1 MKSNSNFWK
10 RVITLCVVFSLIAC
24 DSEPLPEPIIV
35 EMAPDNEISFDDE
48 NEDMYNFVM
57 PSPLQIAAI
66 FKRAG
71 LKYSRETTN
80 TVDNASNYTDRV
92 TKALNFGVYAA
103 DLSYC
108 VLNKQPQDALKYM
121 KTIKKLSDDL
131 GMTSMF
137 GSTNMFSSFENNIS
151 NDDSLIYILAT
162 IQENLDEH
170 LENNEEQYMA
180 VIFFAGGW
188 TEGMHIG
195 AQVAIEGNSSI
206 AARLIE
212 QMVILK
218 NVIKALKT
226 YPHESDFLNEI
237 ITDLED
243 IDSTYRNFESLK
255 DLDMDDVSF
264 SDLKISDK
272 ELGSVIEKIEA
283 LRAKITGTE

>member
-1 MKSNSNFWK
+1 
-10 RVITLCVVFSLIAC
+10 VVLSLIAC
-24 DSEPLPEPIIV
+24 DSDPLPEEIIV
-35 EMAPDNEISFDDE
+35 EKAPDSEISFDDE

-80 TVDNASNYTDRV
+80 NIDNVSNYTDRV

-108 VLNKQPQDALKYM
+108 VLNKQPQDAVKYM

-137 GSTNMFSSFENNIS
+137 GSSNMFTSFENNIS
-151 NDDSLIYILAT
+151 NDDSLIYILAA

-170 LENNEEQYMA
+170 LENNEEQYMS

-188 TEGMHIG
+188 TEGMYIG
-195 AQVAIEGNSSI
+195 AQVAAVGNSSI

-212 QMVILK
+212 QMVILE

-226 YPHESDFLNEI
+226 YPHESNFLDEI

-255 DLDMDDVSF
+255 DIEIDDVSF
-264 SDLKISDK
+264 SDLTISDR
-272 ELGSVIEKIEA
+272 ELGSIIEKIEA
-283 LRAKITGTE
+283 LRSKITGAE

>member
-1 MKSNSNFWK
+1 
-10 RVITLCVVFSLIAC
+10 
-24 DSEPLPEPIIV
+24 
-35 EMAPDNEISFDDE
+35 
-48 NEDMYNFVM
+48 
-57 PSPLQIAAI
+57 
-66 FKRAG
+66 
-71 LKYSRETTN
+71 
-80 TVDNASNYTDRV
+80 
-92 TKALNFGVYAA
+92 
-103 DLSYC
+103 
-108 VLNKQPQDALKYM
+108 M

-170 LENNEEQYMA
+170 LENNEEQYMS

-195 AQVAIEGNSSI
+195 AQVATEGNPSI

>member
-10 RVITLCVVFSLIAC
+10 RVITLCVVLSLIAC

-137 GSTNMFSSFENNIS
+137 GSTNIHPC
-151 NDDSLIYILAT
+151 Y
-162 IQENLDEH
+162 
-170 LENNEEQYMA
+170 
-180 VIFFAGGW
+180 
-188 TEGMHIG
+188 
-195 AQVAIEGNSSI
+195 NSGEF
-206 AARLIE
+206 R
-212 QMVILK
+212 
-218 NVIKALKT
+218 
-226 YPHESDFLNEI
+226 
-237 ITDLED
+237 
-243 IDSTYRNFESLK
+243 
-255 DLDMDDVSF
+255 
-264 SDLKISDK
+264 
-272 ELGSVIEKIEA
+272 
-283 LRAKITGTE
+283 

>member
-1 MKSNSNFWK
+1 MKINSNFWK
-10 RVITLCVVFSLIAC
+10 RVITLCMVLSLIAC
-24 DSEPLPEPIIV
+24 DSEPTPVPIVAEI
-35 EMAPDNEISFDDE
+35 PGDEISFDDE

-80 TVDNASNYTDRV
+80 KVDNVSNYTDRV

-121 KTIKKLSDDL
+121 KTIKMLSDDL

-137 GSTNMFSSFENNIS
+137 GATNMFSSFENNIS

-170 LENNEEQYMA
+170 LENNEEQYMS

-195 AQVAIEGNSSI
+195 AQVATEGNPSI

-212 QMVILK
+212 QMVILN

-255 DLDMDDVSF
+255 DIDMDDVSF

-272 ELGSVIEKIEA
+272 ELGLVIEKIEA
-283 LRAKITGTE
+283 LRTKITGVE

>member
-10 RVITLCVVFSLIAC
+10 RVITLFVVLSLIAC
-24 DSEPLPEPIIV
+24 DSDPLPEEIIV
-35 EMAPDNEISFDDE
+35 EKAPDSEISFDDE

-80 TVDNASNYTDRV
+80 NIDNVSNYTDRV

-108 VLNKQPQDALKYM
+108 VLNKQPQDAVKYM

-137 GSTNMFSSFENNIS
+137 GSSNMFTSFENNIS
-151 NDDSLIYILAT
+151 NDDSLIYILAA

-170 LENNEEQYMA
+170 LENNEEQYMS

-188 TEGMHIG
+188 TEGMYIG
-195 AQVAIEGNSSI
+195 AQVAAVGNSSI

-212 QMVILK
+212 QMVILE

-226 YPHESDFLNEI
+226 YPHESNFLDEI

-255 DLDMDDVSF
+255 DIEIDDVSF
-264 SDLKISDK
+264 SDLTISDR
-272 ELGSVIEKIEA
+272 ELGSIIEKIEA
-283 LRAKITGTE
+283 LRSKITGAE